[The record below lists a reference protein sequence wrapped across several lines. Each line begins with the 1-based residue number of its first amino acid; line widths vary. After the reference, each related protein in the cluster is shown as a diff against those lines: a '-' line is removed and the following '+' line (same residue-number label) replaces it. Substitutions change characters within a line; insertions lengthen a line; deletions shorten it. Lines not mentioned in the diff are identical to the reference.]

1 MFLLRHKKKQF
12 LLLLPASV
20 IINMRMDVAVSARY
34 HYPKLLVGI
43 YALAWY
49 AARSINYF
57 IQQKNPPC
65 ANRREM
71 DIPLLI

>member
-1 MFLLRHKKKQF
+1 
-12 LLLLPASV
+12 
-20 IINMRMDVAVSARY
+20 MDVAVSARY